1 MTSRPVAIVTG
12 ACRGIG
18 RATAEALAGRGFDL
32 AVTDLMPEAEGEVLL
47 QDLARR
53 GCRALYRPGDIADLA
68 THTPF
73 VERTLAEFGHIDCLV
88 NNAGMGAVA
97 RGDLLDLEPENFDTI
112 MAVNLR
118 GTVFLTQAVVSAML
132 SRPPGDAPRSIVT
145 ITSVSVE
152 LASSERIDY
161 CMSKAALAMWVRGL
175 ALRLA
180 SEGVGVFDVRPG
192 IVRSAMTAKVAEVY
206 DERIAAGLVPARRWG
221 ETGDVATVV
230 ANLAC
235 GDFAFAT
242 GSVIAV
248 DGGLSIPRF

>member
-12 ACRGIG
+12 ACGGIG
-18 RATAEALAGRGFDL
+18 RATAEALAERSFDL
-32 AVTDLMPEAEGEVLL
+32 AVTDLSPEMEGEVLL

-53 GCRALYRPGDIADLA
+53 GCRALYQSGDIADLA
-68 THTPF
+68 THAPL
-73 VERTLAEFGHIDCLV
+73 VERALAEFGRIDCLV
-88 NNAGMGAVA
+88 NNAGMGAVV
-97 RGDLLDLEPENFDTI
+97 RGDLLDLAPANFDRI

-132 SRPPGDAPRSIVT
+132 AQPPAAAPRSIVT
-145 ITSVSVE
+145 ITSVSAE
-152 LASSERIDY
+152 LASSERVDY

-180 SEGVGVFDVRPG
+180 PECIGVFDVRPG
-192 IVRSAMTAKVAEVY
+192 IVRSAMTAKVAATY

-221 ETGDVATVV
+221 ETGDVAAVV

-248 DGGLSIPRF
+248 DGGLSIPRL

>member
-1 MTSRPVAIVTG
+1 MMSRPVAIVTG

-18 RATAEALAGRGFDL
+18 RAIAEALAERSFDL
-32 AVTDLMPEAEGEVLL
+32 AVTDLAPEAEDEALL

-53 GCRALYRPGDIADLA
+53 GCRALYQSGDIADLA
-68 THTPF
+68 THAPF
-73 VERTLAEFGHIDCLV
+73 VERALAEFGHIDCLV
-88 NNAGMGAVA
+88 NNAGMGAVV
-97 RGDLLDLEPENFDTI
+97 RSDLLHLAPANFDRI

-132 SRPPGDAPRSIVT
+132 SQPPADAPRSIVT
-145 ITSVSVE
+145 ITSVSAE

-175 ALRLA
+175 ALRLGP
-180 SEGVGVFDVRPG
+180 EGIGVFDVRPG
-192 IVRSAMTAKVAEVY
+192 IVRSAMTAEVAATY
-206 DERIAAGLVPARRWG
+206 DERIAAGLVPAQRWG
-221 ETGDVATVV
+221 EAGEVATVV

-248 DGGLSIPRF
+248 DGGLSIPRL